1 MACKLTVL
9 ILAVDSGLKGGKRSG
24 ALKPVSGHPVIS
36 YVVRAVQGIYPGQV
50 MIIGAAAELQA
61 EVGDESVQL
70 FEGPTTPGDGGAILQ
85 TQGKVQGDNL
95 LILPGNLPLITAGV
109 LDELVNRHVEKGA
122 GLSFLTAGEANSGIY
137 CVRIEAFFW
146 DALAAIGQ
154 EYHPSRLIERYNSSG
169 RNVLAVALTDPAAV
183 MVVGSPV
190 DQSEVESRIR
200 LRTADKLMRAGVRI
214 IDPAHTYIEPGIK
227 VGVDTLILPGTH
239 LRGGSS
245 VGKGCTIGPD
255 SWIEN
260 SVVER
265 GSSVRYSV
273 VESARIRSSSAVGPY
288 AHLRPGAD
296 IGPEVRIGNFVE
308 IKEARVRRGA
318 KVGHLTYIGDADV
331 GEGAN
336 IGAGTIT
343 CNYDGKRKNRTLI
356 GERAFV
362 GSNVSLVAPITIG
375 ARAIIGAGSTITED
389 VPPRSLA
396 LGRARQIN
404 KRRE

>member
-9 ILAVDSGLKGGKRSG
+9 ILAEDSGLKRGKRFG
-24 ALKPVSGHPVIS
+24 ALKPVAGHPVIS
-36 YVVRAVQGIYPGQV
+36 YVVRAVQGIHPAQV
-50 MIIGAAAELQA
+50 MILGAAAELGA
-61 EVGDESVQL
+61 AVGDKSVQL
-70 FEGPTTPGDGGAILQ
+70 LDGGAILQ
-85 TQGKVQGDNL
+85 TQEEVRGDNL
-95 LILPGNLPLITAGV
+95 LVLPGDLPLITAGV
-109 LDELVNRHVEKGA
+109 LNELVNRHVEEGA
-122 GLSFLTAGEANSGIY
+122 DLSFLTAGEAKSGIY
-137 CVRIEAFFW
+137 CVRTETFFW

-154 EYHPSRLIERYNSSG
+154 EYYPSRLIELYNSSG
-169 RNVLAVALTDPAAV
+169 RHVLAVALTDPAAV
-183 MVVGSPV
+183 MVVKSPV
-190 DQSEVESRIR
+190 DRSEVESRIR
-200 LRTADKLMRAGVRI
+200 LRTVDELMRAGVRI
-214 IDPAHTYIEPGIK
+214 IDPAHTYIEFGVK
-227 VGVDTLILPGTH
+227 VGLDTLVLPGTH
-239 LRGGSS
+239 LRGGSRI
-245 VGKGCTIGPD
+245 GEGCTIGPD

-265 GSSVRYSV
+265 DSSVRYSV

-308 IKEARVRRGA
+308 IKEARVRKGA

-343 CNYDGKRKNRTLI
+343 CNYDGKRKNRTII

-375 ARAIIGAGSTITED
+375 AGAIIGAGSTITED
-389 VPPRSLA
+389 VPPASLA